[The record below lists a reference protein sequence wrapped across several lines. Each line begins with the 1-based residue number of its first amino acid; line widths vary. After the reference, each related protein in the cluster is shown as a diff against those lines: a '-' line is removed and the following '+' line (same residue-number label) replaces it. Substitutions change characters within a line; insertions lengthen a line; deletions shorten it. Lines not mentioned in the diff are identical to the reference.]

1 SLRFPSEEP
10 LSALA
15 LSEGSDLEGRLRAI
29 LEPRLRRRPPS
40 RLAARGSALLAVTV
54 TVGLAIL
61 QPWAPARKADASAQI
76 VAEEQPA
83 PAATAIPA
91 TSARAAKN
99 EKRVREKERG
109 VVLASRRDPRSGA
122 DWYERGMKL
131 HRGRHYAEAIEAFGR
146 A

>member
-83 PAATAIPA
+83 PAAAAIPA
-91 TSARAAKN
+91 RAVKN
-99 EKRVREKERG
+99 EEKVREKDKG

-131 HRGRHYAEAIEAFGR
+131 HRE
-146 A
+146 